1 MSGRSL
7 ALLGL
12 GVMGFPMP
20 VAVLAWRWHLSIRW
34 LLRIDA

>member
-7 ALLGL
+7 AFLGL

-20 VAVLAWRWHLSIRW
+20 AAVLAWRWHLSIRW